1 MQVPFGKAFCSSL
14 QWYARADSPGRCNLR
29 VSCQV
34 DFTGFV
40 GPLKGLIHRS
50 SMEVSFTS
58 ALSPPYCWGP
68 PQQRHPG
75 DFLCEFGEGGLR
87 HRNCSDSEVFTVHS
101 SAALGGMGYLLQHAL
116 GLSQCWHVHTATL
129 DHCANMPPA
138 SPCKHRPPKLH
149 ADSGYTGTGH
159 QYLACPLLT
168 WLTHV
173 YQLSVLQGMREHHQI
188 VLEHLRQATAGK
200 GGSGPPPGASSR
212 TCVAASG
219 AHSKDLTMLPARQR
233 TIIKV
238 LVAALVAM
246 AILVMAVTRFAMELD
261 EELTRSRRAL
271 VLVND
276 TGCALPSLTT
286 LP

>member
-1 MQVPFGKAFCSSL
+1 M
-14 QWYARADSPGRCNLR
+14 
-29 VSCQV
+29 
-34 DFTGFV
+34 
-40 GPLKGLIHRS
+40 
-50 SMEVSFTS
+50 
-58 ALSPPYCWGP
+58 
-68 PQQRHPG
+68 
-75 DFLCEFGEGGLR
+75 
-87 HRNCSDSEVFTVHS
+87 
-101 SAALGGMGYLLQHAL
+101 
-116 GLSQCWHVHTATL
+116 
-129 DHCANMPPA
+129 
-138 SPCKHRPPKLH
+138 
-149 ADSGYTGTGH
+149 
-159 QYLACPLLT
+159 ACPLLT

-212 TCVAASG
+212 TRVAAASG
-219 AHSKDLTMLPARQR
+219 AYSKDLTMLPACQR

-246 AILVMAVTRFAMELD
+246 AILVMALTRFAMELD

-271 VLVND
+271 VLVNA